1 MSLTGSVKLAV
12 ALERLPALPEGQRQ
26 RFYQIHR
33 PVLAT
38 GAANGHRD
46 ITAVVPDECLQ
57 PVSNELFDVLEHVI
71 DFRVRA
77 QVAGNSLVLARQIAQ
92 A

>member
-1 MSLTGSVKLAV
+1 MLSAGSVKLAV
-12 ALERLPALPEGQRQ
+12 ALERLPTLPEGQCQ

-33 PVLAT
+33 AVLAT
-38 GAANGHRD
+38 RTANSHRD
-46 ITAVVPDECLQ
+46 IAAVVPDQRLQ
-57 PVSNELFDVLEHVI
+57 PVADEFFNVLEHVV

-77 QVAGNSLVLARQIAQ
+77 QVVGNGLVLARQVAQ